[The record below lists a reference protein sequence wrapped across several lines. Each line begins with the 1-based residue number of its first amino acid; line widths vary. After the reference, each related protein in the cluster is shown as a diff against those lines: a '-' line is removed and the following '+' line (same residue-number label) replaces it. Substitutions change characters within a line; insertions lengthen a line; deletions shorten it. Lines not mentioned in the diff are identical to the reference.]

1 MSKEISN
8 DAEADTVFAARILA
22 ALPAEVPSAALEAR
36 ILADFDAISAKR
48 ARSPWVR
55 AARTARRLGDAIWPG
70 VPAWQPVSVLTLSLL
85 IGLAAGTFVPAWT
98 ISSDASSQTLTLDAP
113 PALDTS
119 GDS

>member
-1 MSKEISN
+1 MSEEISN
-8 DAEADTVFAARILA
+8 DAKADAEFATRVLA
-22 ALPAEVPSAALEAR
+22 ALPAEAPSAALEVR
-36 ILADFDAISAKR
+36 ILADFDAASAR
-48 ARSPWVR
+48 RDRSPWVK
-55 AARTARRLGDAIWPG
+55 AARIAHQFGDAIWPG
-70 VPAWQPVSVLTLSLL
+70 VPAWQPVSVLALSLL